1 MKQREIWK
9 RIGIGLLSATLLL
22 GNVQCVWASENP
34 ESLNTSAYS
43 EYNISLSTSR
53 TKGTRDELGL
63 LGSGLTISWTPVGE
77 LTDHA
82 ELRASIDKYLGV
94 TGEGKNKQGSLYTNI
109 KGKNDYNNV
118 FSVAMNNSAVK
129 KALNTNKN
137 FIANAACNSYTDL
150 DIDDEEKCVNMAL
163 NAYFNLLPDGTE
175 ANADASL
182 TRAQFMAM
190 VMRADTPVTD
200 IQTDTAFEKSVG
212 QSEYNKYAQSVNK
225 NSYLTLNNQLYN
237 SSMTRAE
244 AVYTI
249 VSRYYADS
257 LKNASSSASCYT
269 DAKDGGAVAKSD
281 RASALNNSI
290 SNPDS
295 GMDRELYK
303 GLCVAKE
310 KNLLTSARSRWD
322 EAITKNEAIALL
334 RSVYTHKLVEC
345 NAKGTLLTSSSTSTN
360 KTTTVKKATATKKQ
374 TVKIKK
380 YKKSKKLYVKKATKA
395 YKVTSTGKLKAAKSL
410 KKSVKVTVVGT
421 STVKKIKYYAIKSGK
436 STMLVKQSLLSKT
449 KPKTAKPSSKPS
461 TNSSSNSSGG
471 SSNSST
477 SKHPIPQ
484 NNTPSGYK
492 GPTNWYG
499 KVDKYGNSPERDIK
513 TVKVVDGKVEYRD
526 IDGKIKYGK
535 CKYIWGGYSYWYTMK
550 DGRGFWMPIENTD
563 LVAGYWDES
572 DINGMWNEQNMD
584 IKG

>member
-43 EYNISLSTSR
+43 EYNISLSTSK
-53 TKGTRDELGL
+53 TKGTGDELGL

-94 TGEGKNKQGSLYTNI
+94 TGEGKSKQGSLYTNI

-118 FSVAMNNSAVK
+118 FSVAMNNSAVE

-190 VMRADTPVTD
+190 VMRADTPVTE

-225 NSYLTLNNQLYN
+225 DSYLTLNNQLYN

-303 GLCVAKE
+303 SLCVAKE

-360 KTTTVKKATATKKQ
+360 KTTTVKKATATKRQ

-410 KKSVKVTVVGT
+410 KKSAKVTVVGT

-449 KPKTAKPSSKPS
+449 KPKAAKPSSKPS
-461 TNSSSNSSGG
+461 TNNNHNSSNKPSKTKYNYTYNDKGQKVITQDNG
-471 SSNSST
+471 VPSNAANYAWDDFIRC
-477 SKHPIPQ
+477 KMPGVKPHHGDKCI
-484 NNTPSGYK
+484 GYK
-492 GPTNWYG
+492 MVSG
-499 KVDKYGNSPERDIK
+499 KKKNIYYNKKDNHCYYIDVNGTESIVMHKD
-513 TVKVVDGKVEYRD
+513 VWDGLM
-526 IDGKIKYGK
+526 DG
-535 CKYIWGGYSYWYTMK
+535 TD
-550 DGRGFWMPIENTD
+550 DGFVFE
-563 LVAGYWDES
+563 
-572 DINGMWNEQNMD
+572 
-584 IKG
+584 

>member
-9 RIGIGLLSATLLL
+9 RIGIGILSATLLL
-22 GNVQCVWASENP
+22 GNAQCVWASENP

-43 EYNISLSTSR
+43 EYNISLSPSK
-53 TKGTRDELGL
+53 TKGTGDELGL

-94 TGEGKNKQGSLYTNI
+94 TGEGKSKQGSLYTNI

-190 VMRADTPVTD
+190 VMRADTPVTE
-200 IQTDTAFEKSVG
+200 IKTDTAFEKSVG

-225 NSYLTLNNQLYN
+225 DSYLTLNNQLYN

-249 VSRYYADS
+249 VSRYYTDS

-303 GLCVAKE
+303 SLCVAKE

-345 NAKGTLLTSSSTSTN
+345 NAKGALLTSSSTSTN

-395 YKVTSTGKLKAAKSL
+395 YKVTSAGKLKVAKSL

-421 STVKKIKYYAIKSGK
+421 ATVKKVKYYAIKSGK
-436 STMLVKQSLLSKT
+436 STLLVKQSLLSKT

-461 TNSSSNSSGG
+461 TNSSNKPSNKPSDVDSGNG
-471 SSNSST
+471 TATFDPNGGWDDFIRC
-477 SKHPIPQ
+477 KMPGVKPH
-484 NNTPSGYK
+484 NGDKCVGYK
-492 GPTNWYG
+492 MVNG
-499 KVDKYGNSPERDIK
+499 KKKNLYYNKADNDCYYIDANGMESGVMHKDSFKYINPD
-513 TVKVVDGKVEYRD
+513 VDGFK
-526 IDGKIKYGK
+526 
-535 CKYIWGGYSYWYTMK
+535 
-550 DGRGFWMPIENTD
+550 
-563 LVAGYWDES
+563 
-572 DINGMWNEQNMD
+572 
-584 IKG
+584 

>member
-43 EYNISLSTSR
+43 EYNISLSTSK

-82 ELRASIDKYLGV
+82 ELRASIDKYFGV
-94 TGEGKNKQGSLYTNI
+94 TGEGKSKQGSLYTNI

-163 NAYFNLLPDGTE
+163 NAYFNLLSDGTE

-190 VMRADTPVTD
+190 VMRADTPVTE

-212 QSEYNKYAQSVNK
+212 QSEYNRYAQSVNK
-225 NSYLTLNNQLYN
+225 DSYLTLNNQLYN

-380 YKKSKKLYVKKATKA
+380 YKKSKKLYVKKTTKA
-395 YKVTSTGKLKAAKSL
+395 YKVTSTGKLKVAKSL
-410 KKSVKVTVVGT
+410 KKSAKVTVVGT
-421 STVKKIKYYAIKSGK
+421 ATVKKVKYYAIKSGK

-449 KPKTAKPSSKPS
+449 KPHSKPAKPSSKPS
-461 TNSSSNSSGG
+461 TNSSGVSMTTNPKYFVYNDKGKKVATQDNGVPSNVINYAWDDFIRCSMPGVKPHHG
-471 SSNSST
+471 D
-477 SKHPIPQ
+477 KCV
-484 NNTPSGYK
+484 GYK
-492 GPTNWYG
+492 MDHG
-499 KVDKYGNSPERDIK
+499 KKKNIYYNKANNKCYFIDW
-513 TVKVVDGKVEYRD
+513 DGL
-526 IDGKIKYGK
+526 K
-535 CKYIWGGYSYWYTMK
+535 CDVMHK
-550 DGRGFWMPIENTD
+550 DAWNG
-563 LVAGYWDES
+563 VSDEDDDWIS
-572 DINGMWNEQNMD
+572 FE
-584 IKG
+584 

>member
-9 RIGIGLLSATLLL
+9 RIGTGLLSATLLL

-43 EYNISLSTSR
+43 EYNISLSTSK
-53 TKGTRDELGL
+53 TKGTGDELGL

-94 TGEGKNKQGSLYTNI
+94 TGEGKSKQGSLYTNI

-225 NSYLTLNNQLYN
+225 DSYLTLNNQLYN

-303 GLCVAKE
+303 SLCVAKE

-345 NAKGTLLTSSSTSTN
+345 NAKGALLTSSSTSTN

-395 YKVTSTGKLKAAKSL
+395 YKVTSTGKLKVAKSL
-410 KKSVKVTVVGT
+410 KKSAKVTVVGT
-421 STVKKIKYYAIKSGK
+421 ATVKKVKYYAIKSGK
-436 STMLVKQSLLSKT
+436 STLLVKQSLLSKT
-449 KPKTAKPSSKPS
+449 KPKAAKPSSKPS
-461 TNSSSNSSGG
+461 TNSSNKPSNKPSDVDSGNG
-471 SSNSST
+471 TATFDPNGGWDDFIRC
-477 SKHPIPQ
+477 KMPGVKPH
-484 NNTPSGYK
+484 NGDKCVGYK
-492 GPTNWYG
+492 MVNG
-499 KVDKYGNSPERDIK
+499 KKKNIYYNKADNDCYYIDANGMESGVMHKDSFKYINPD
-513 TVKVVDGKVEYRD
+513 VDGFK
-526 IDGKIKYGK
+526 
-535 CKYIWGGYSYWYTMK
+535 
-550 DGRGFWMPIENTD
+550 
-563 LVAGYWDES
+563 
-572 DINGMWNEQNMD
+572 
-584 IKG
+584 

>member
-43 EYNISLSTSR
+43 EYNISLSTSK
-53 TKGTRDELGL
+53 TKGTGDELGL

-94 TGEGKNKQGSLYTNI
+94 TGEGKSKQGSLYTNI

-118 FSVAMNNSAVK
+118 FSVAMNNSAVE

-190 VMRADTPVTD
+190 VMRADTPVTE

-212 QSEYNKYAQSVNK
+212 QSEYNRYAQSVNK
-225 NSYLTLNNQLYN
+225 DSYLTLNNQLYN

-303 GLCVAKE
+303 SLCVAKE

-395 YKVTSTGKLKAAKSL
+395 YKVTSTGKLKVAKSL
-410 KKSVKVTVVGT
+410 KKSAKVTVVGT
-421 STVKKIKYYAIKSGK
+421 STVKKVKYYAIKSGK

-449 KPKTAKPSSKPS
+449 KPKAAKPSSKPS
-461 TNSSSNSSGG
+461 TNSSNTTAS
-471 SSNSST
+471 
-477 SKHPIPQ
+477 HPQ
-484 NNTPSGYK
+484 NNTPSGYTK
-492 GPTNWYG
+492 PKNDNST
-499 KVDKYGNSPERDIK
+499 KTDKYGNSIPTSIK
-513 TVKVVDGKVEYRD
+513 SVKIVNGKVEYRD
-526 IDGKIKYGK
+526 VDGKIKYAKYRSEK
-535 CKYIWGGYSYWYTMK
+535 CNGYVYYDYWYNYRE
-550 DGRGFWMPIENTD
+550 DGMWMPISMTD
-563 LVAGYWDES
+563 LTQYPDWAIDNIYEEAHGTIY
-572 DINGMWNEQNMD
+572 
-584 IKG
+584 

>member
-43 EYNISLSTSR
+43 EYNISLSTSK
-53 TKGTRDELGL
+53 TKGTRDELRL

-94 TGEGKNKQGSLYTNI
+94 TGEGKSKQGSLYTNI

-190 VMRADTPVTD
+190 VMRADTPVTE
-200 IQTDTAFEKSVG
+200 IKTDTAFEKSVG

-225 NSYLTLNNQLYN
+225 DSYLTLNNQLYN

-249 VSRYYADS
+249 VSRYYTDS

-303 GLCVAKE
+303 SLCVAKE

-345 NAKGTLLTSSSTSTN
+345 NAKGALLTSSSTSTN

-395 YKVTSTGKLKAAKSL
+395 YKVTSTGKLKVAKSL
-410 KKSVKVTVVGT
+410 KKSAKVTVVGT
-421 STVKKIKYYAIKSGK
+421 STVKKVKYYAIKSGK

-449 KPKTAKPSSKPS
+449 KPKSAKPSSNNSNHHSSNQPSNKPS
-461 TNSSSNSSGG
+461 NVDSGNG
-471 SSNSST
+471 TATFDPNGGWDDFIRC
-477 SKHPIPQ
+477 KMPGVKPHHGDKCV
-484 NNTPSGYK
+484 GYK
-492 GPTNWYG
+492 MVNG
-499 KVDKYGNSPERDIK
+499 KKKNIYYNKADNDCYYIDANGMESGVMHKDSFKYINPD
-513 TVKVVDGKVEYRD
+513 VDGFK
-526 IDGKIKYGK
+526 
-535 CKYIWGGYSYWYTMK
+535 
-550 DGRGFWMPIENTD
+550 
-563 LVAGYWDES
+563 
-572 DINGMWNEQNMD
+572 
-584 IKG
+584 

>member
-43 EYNISLSTSR
+43 EYNISLSTSK
-53 TKGTRDELGL
+53 TKGTGDELGL

-94 TGEGKNKQGSLYTNI
+94 TGEGKSKQGSLYTNI

-118 FSVAMNNSAVK
+118 FSVAMNNSAVE

-190 VMRADTPVTD
+190 VMRADTPVTE
-200 IQTDTAFEKSVG
+200 IQTDTAFEKLVG
-212 QSEYNKYAQSVNK
+212 QSEYNRYAQSVNK
-225 NSYLTLNNQLYN
+225 DSYLTLNNQLYN

-303 GLCVAKE
+303 SLCVAKE

-360 KTTTVKKATATKKQ
+360 KTTAVKKATATKKQ

-395 YKVTSTGKLKAAKSL
+395 YKVTSTGKLKVAKSL

-449 KPKTAKPSSKPS
+449 KPHSSNPSSN
-461 TNSSSNSSGG
+461 NSSNHSNKPTYTKHYDYNDRGQKVATQDNGEPSNSEWYAYDDFIRCNMPGVKPHHG
-471 SSNSST
+471 D
-477 SKHPIPQ
+477 KCI
-484 NNTPSGYK
+484 GYK
-492 GPTNWYG
+492 MVSG
-499 KVDKYGNSPERDIK
+499 KKKNIYYNKEDNQCY
-513 TVKVVDGKVEYRD
+513 Y
-526 IDGKIKYGK
+526 ID
-535 CKYIWGGYSYWYTMK
+535 
-550 DGRGFWMPIENTD
+550 
-563 LVAGYWDES
+563 A
-572 DINGMWNEQNMD
+572 NGMECDVMHKNVWDGMSNGEWNGPGFE
-584 IKG
+584 

>member
-9 RIGIGLLSATLLL
+9 RIGIGILSATLLL
-22 GNVQCVWASENP
+22 GNAQCVWASENP

-43 EYNISLSTSR
+43 EYNISLSPSK
-53 TKGTRDELGL
+53 TKGTGDELGL

-94 TGEGKNKQGSLYTNI
+94 TGEGKSKQGSLYTNI

-190 VMRADTPVTD
+190 VMRADTPVTE

-225 NSYLTLNNQLYN
+225 DSYLTLNNQLYN

-303 GLCVAKE
+303 SLCVAKE

-345 NAKGTLLTSSSTSTN
+345 NAKGALLTSSSTSTN

-374 TVKIKK
+374 IVKIKK

-395 YKVTSTGKLKAAKSL
+395 YKVTSTGKLKVAKSL
-410 KKSVKVTVVGT
+410 KKSAKVTVVGT
-421 STVKKIKYYAIKSGK
+421 ATVKKVKYYAIKSGK
-436 STMLVKQSLLSKT
+436 STLLVKQSLLSKT
-449 KPKTAKPSSKPS
+449 KPKAAKPSSKPS
-461 TNSSSNSSGG
+461 TNSSSSSKPSNTDSGNSTATFDPNGG
-471 SSNSST
+471 WDDFVRCNMPGV
-477 SKHPIPQ
+477 KPHHGDKCI
-484 NNTPSGYK
+484 GYK
-492 GPTNWYG
+492 MVNG
-499 KVDKYGNSPERDIK
+499 KKKNIYYNKANNQCYYIDANGMESIVMHKDAFK
-513 TVKVVDGKVEYRD
+513 D
-526 IDGKIKYGK
+526 IDLDD
-535 CKYIWGGYSYWYTMK
+535 
-550 DGRGFWMPIENTD
+550 DGPDF
-563 LVAGYWDES
+563 
-572 DINGMWNEQNMD
+572 
-584 IKG
+584 K

>member
-43 EYNISLSTSR
+43 EYNISLSPSK
-53 TKGTRDELGL
+53 TKGTGDELGL

-94 TGEGKNKQGSLYTNI
+94 TGEGKSKQGSLYTNI

-118 FSVAMNNSAVK
+118 FSVAMNNSAVE

-190 VMRADTPVTD
+190 VMRADTPVTE

-212 QSEYNKYAQSVNK
+212 QSEYNRYAQSVNK
-225 NSYLTLNNQLYN
+225 DSYLTLNNQLYN

-303 GLCVAKE
+303 SLCVAKE

-360 KTTTVKKATATKKQ
+360 KTTAVKKATATKKQ

-395 YKVTSTGKLKAAKSL
+395 YKVTSAGKLKVAKSL
-410 KKSVKVTVVGT
+410 KKSAKVTVVGT

-449 KPKTAKPSSKPS
+449 KPHSSQPSSKPS
-461 TNSSSNSSGG
+461 TNSNHNSS
-471 SSNSST
+471 
-477 SKHPIPQ
+477 
-484 NNTPSGYK
+484 NTPSKTKYNYTYNDKGQKVVTQDNGLSPKAPNYAWDDFIRCKMPGVKPHHGDKCIGYK
-492 GPTNWYG
+492 MVNG
-499 KVDKYGNSPERDIK
+499 KKKYVYYNKE
-513 TVKVVDGKVEYRD
+513 
-526 IDGKIKYGK
+526 
-535 CKYIWGGYSYWYTMK
+535 
-550 DGRGFWMPIENTD
+550 END
-563 LVAGYWDES
+563 CYFLGA
-572 DINGMWNEQNMD
+572 NGMECGVTHKNMWD
-584 IKG
+584 GIFEDDDEGPGFE

>member
-43 EYNISLSTSR
+43 EYNISLSPSK

-94 TGEGKNKQGSLYTNI
+94 TGEGKSKQGSLYTNI

-118 FSVAMNNSAVK
+118 FSVAMNNSAVE

-163 NAYFNLLPDGTE
+163 NAYFNLLSDGTE

-190 VMRADTPVTD
+190 VMRADTPVTE

-212 QSEYNKYAQSVNK
+212 QSEYNRYAQSVNK
-225 NSYLTLNNQLYN
+225 DSYLTLNNQLYN

-303 GLCVAKE
+303 SLCVAKE

-395 YKVTSTGKLKAAKSL
+395 YKVTSTGKLKVAKSL
-410 KKSVKVTVVGT
+410 KKSAKVTVVGT
-421 STVKKIKYYAIKSGK
+421 STVKKVKYYAIKSGK

-449 KPKTAKPSSKPS
+449 KPHSSKPS
-461 TNSSSNSSGG
+461 SNNSSNHSNKPSNPKHYVYNDKGKKVATQDNGQPSNSLTYAWDDFIRCKMPGVKPHHG
-471 SSNSST
+471 D
-477 SKHPIPQ
+477 KCV
-484 NNTPSGYK
+484 GYK
-492 GPTNWYG
+492 MVNG
-499 KVDKYGNSPERDIK
+499 KKKNIYYNKADNHCYYIDW
-513 TVKVVDGKVEYRD
+513 DGLKCDVMHKHVW
-526 IDGKIKYGK
+526 DGV
-535 CKYIWGGYSYWYTMK
+535 SE
-550 DGRGFWMPIENTD
+550 DGDDWIIFD
-563 LVAGYWDES
+563 
-572 DINGMWNEQNMD
+572 
-584 IKG
+584 

>member
-43 EYNISLSTSR
+43 EYNISLSPSK
-53 TKGTRDELGL
+53 TKGTGDELGL

-94 TGEGKNKQGSLYTNI
+94 TGEGKSKQGSLYTNI

-225 NSYLTLNNQLYN
+225 DSYLTLNNQLYN

-303 GLCVAKE
+303 SLCVAKE

-395 YKVTSTGKLKAAKSL
+395 YKVTSTGKLKVAKSL
-410 KKSVKVTVVGT
+410 KKSAKVTVVGT
-421 STVKKIKYYAIKSGK
+421 AKVKKVKYYAIKSGK
-436 STMLVKQSLLSKT
+436 STLLVKQSLLSKT
-449 KPKTAKPSSKPS
+449 KPKAAKPSSKPS
-461 TNSSSNSSGG
+461 TNSSS
-471 SSNSST
+471 SNSTAS
-477 SKHPIPQ
+477 HPQ

-492 GPTNWYG
+492 EPKNDTSLKEDKNGVALPT
-499 KVDKYGNSPERDIK
+499 DIK
-513 TVKVVDGKVEYRD
+513 KVKVVNGKVEYRD
-526 IDGKIKYGK
+526 VDGTIKYA
-535 CKYIWGGYSYWYTMK
+535 KYRSIKQSGYVYYEYWYDYRE
-550 DGRGFWMPIENTD
+550 DGMWIDIGMTD
-563 LVAGYWDES
+563 LTKYPES
-572 DINGMWNEQNMD
+572 SIDRWYDNQHIIWS
-584 IKG
+584 

>member
-43 EYNISLSTSR
+43 EYNISLSPSK

-94 TGEGKNKQGSLYTNI
+94 TGEGKSKQGSLYTNI

-118 FSVAMNNSAVK
+118 FSVAMNNSAVE

-190 VMRADTPVTD
+190 VMRADTPVTE

-212 QSEYNKYAQSVNK
+212 QSEYNRYAQSVNK
-225 NSYLTLNNQLYN
+225 DSYLTLNNQLYN

-303 GLCVAKE
+303 SLCVAKE

-395 YKVTSTGKLKAAKSL
+395 YKVTSTGKLKVAKSL
-410 KKSVKVTVVGT
+410 KKSAKVTVVGT
-421 STVKKIKYYAIKSGK
+421 STVKKVKYYAIKSGK
-436 STMLVKQSLLSKT
+436 STLLVKQSLLSKT

-461 TNSSSNSSGG
+461 TNSSNKPSNKPSDVDSGNG
-471 SSNSST
+471 TATFDPNGGWDDFIRC
-477 SKHPIPQ
+477 KMPGVKPH
-484 NNTPSGYK
+484 NGDKCVGYK
-492 GPTNWYG
+492 MVNG
-499 KVDKYGNSPERDIK
+499 KKKNIYYNKADNDCYYIDANGMESGVMHKDSFKYINPD
-513 TVKVVDGKVEYRD
+513 VDGFK
-526 IDGKIKYGK
+526 
-535 CKYIWGGYSYWYTMK
+535 
-550 DGRGFWMPIENTD
+550 
-563 LVAGYWDES
+563 
-572 DINGMWNEQNMD
+572 
-584 IKG
+584 

>member
-43 EYNISLSTSR
+43 EYNISLSTSK

-94 TGEGKNKQGSLYTNI
+94 TGEGKSKQGSLYTNI

-118 FSVAMNNSAVK
+118 FSVAMNNSAVE
-129 KALNTNKN
+129 KALNMNKN

-190 VMRADTPVTD
+190 VMRADTPVTE

-212 QSEYNKYAQSVNK
+212 QSEYNRYAQSVNK
-225 NSYLTLNNQLYN
+225 DSYLTLNNQLYN

-303 GLCVAKE
+303 SLCVAKE

-360 KTTTVKKATATKKQ
+360 KTTTVKKTTATKKQ

-395 YKVTSTGKLKAAKSL
+395 YKVTSAGKLKVAKSL
-410 KKSVKVTVVGT
+410 KKSAKVTVVGT
-421 STVKKIKYYAIKSGK
+421 STVKKVKYYAIKSGK

-449 KPKTAKPSSKPS
+449 KPHSSKPSSKPS
-461 TNSSSNSSGG
+461 TNSSNKPSNVDSG
-471 SSNSST
+471 
-477 SKHPIPQ
+477 K
-484 NNTPSGYK
+484 NTATFDPNGGWDDFIRCKMPGVKPHHGDKCVGYK
-492 GPTNWYG
+492 MVNG
-499 KVDKYGNSPERDIK
+499 KKKNIYYNKADNDCYYIDANGMESGVMHKDSFKYINPD
-513 TVKVVDGKVEYRD
+513 VDGFK
-526 IDGKIKYGK
+526 
-535 CKYIWGGYSYWYTMK
+535 
-550 DGRGFWMPIENTD
+550 
-563 LVAGYWDES
+563 
-572 DINGMWNEQNMD
+572 
-584 IKG
+584 

>member
-9 RIGIGLLSATLLL
+9 RIGIGILSATLLL
-22 GNVQCVWASENP
+22 GNAQCVWASENP

-43 EYNISLSTSR
+43 EYNISLSPSK
-53 TKGTRDELGL
+53 TKGTGDELGL

-94 TGEGKNKQGSLYTNI
+94 TGEGKSKQGSLYTNI

-190 VMRADTPVTD
+190 VMRADTPVTE

-225 NSYLTLNNQLYN
+225 DSYLTLNNQLYN

-303 GLCVAKE
+303 SLCVAKE

-345 NAKGTLLTSSSTSTN
+345 NAKGALLTSSSTSTN

-410 KKSVKVTVVGT
+410 KKSAKVTVVGT
-421 STVKKIKYYAIKSGK
+421 ATVKKVKYYAIKSGK
-436 STMLVKQSLLSKT
+436 STLLVKQSLLSKT
-449 KPKTAKPSSKPS
+449 KPKTAKPSSNKPS
-461 TNSSSNSSGG
+461 TKPSSNSS
-471 SSNSST
+471 SSNKPLY
-477 SKHPIPQ
+477 SKHYEYNDKGQ
-484 NNTPSGYK
+484 KVATQDNGKPSNSEWYAYDEFIRCNMPGVKPHHGDKCIGYK
-492 GPTNWYG
+492 MVNG
-499 KVDKYGNSPERDIK
+499 KKKNIYYNKSDNQCY
-513 TVKVVDGKVEYRD
+513 Y
-526 IDGKIKYGK
+526 ID
-535 CKYIWGGYSYWYTMK
+535 
-550 DGRGFWMPIENTD
+550 
-563 LVAGYWDES
+563 A
-572 DINGMWNEQNMD
+572 NGMECDVNHKNMWD
-584 IKG
+584 GMNWDGPGFE

>member
-43 EYNISLSTSR
+43 EYNISLSTSK

-94 TGEGKNKQGSLYTNI
+94 TGEGKSKQGSLYTNI

-190 VMRADTPVTD
+190 VMRADTPVTE

-225 NSYLTLNNQLYN
+225 DSYLTLNNQLYN

-303 GLCVAKE
+303 SLCVAKE

-345 NAKGTLLTSSSTSTN
+345 NAKGALLTSSSTSTN
-360 KTTTVKKATATKKQ
+360 KTTTVKKTTAKKQ

-395 YKVTSTGKLKAAKSL
+395 YKVTSTGKLKVAKSL
-410 KKSVKVTVVGT
+410 KKSAKVTVVGT
-421 STVKKIKYYAIKSGK
+421 ATVKKVKYYAIKSGK
-436 STMLVKQSLLSKT
+436 STLLVKQSLLSKT
-449 KPKTAKPSSKPS
+449 KPKATKPSSNS
-461 TNSSSNSSGG
+461 SNSNSSSNSS
-471 SSNSST
+471 
-477 SKHPIPQ
+477 SKHPTPQ

-492 GPTNWYG
+492 EPTNHTP
-499 KVDKYGNSPERDIK
+499 KVTNGVPEVTPITK
-513 TVKVVDGKVEYRD
+513 VKVVNGKVEYRD
-526 IDGKIKYGK
+526 IDGTIKYA
-535 CKYIWGGYSYWYTMK
+535 KYKVIDGVYCYWYSYRG
-550 DGRGFWMPIENTD
+550 DGLWIPIEMTD
-563 LVAGYWDES
+563 LTEYGLDYIDEEYDNQHIAWS
-572 DINGMWNEQNMD
+572 
-584 IKG
+584 